1 MPDKKNSIVNIALVG
16 GGGLCKEV
24 LRKTT
29 FNLAHEDVSAP
40 VLAVADPDIRSPG
53 RVLAEEFGLL
63 TFTDYHDLYD
73 PRYNIHLIIILTP
86 GEDILEDILATRPS
100 RIRIMAYN
108 VFEVFW
114 KALYAEERKLRKRN
128 KEIETILNGIQEFIM
143 VITPNMEIVEVN
155 DAYLKKMGYSRED
168 VIGRKCHEIYQK
180 IIYPCDSSEI
190 ECPLNEVIRNKLPCR
205 QIRTRVNAE
214 GEPLHIE
221 VRVYPVWEKDGRIL
235 NFIHISRDITKQKME
250 EEEITRRLE
259 YMVEERTRQL
269 KETHEKLLH
278 QDKMS
283 SLGKLSASVV
293 HEINNPIAGILNL
306 TLLIKRIVEE
316 GPAGQETDFEK
327 FLFYLNLMETET
339 LRITRIVNNLLT
351 FSRESKKEL
360 SKVDINRLIEKT
372 LFLNA
377 NLLKINGVK
386 VEKHLYPDLPKIIG
400 SEDQLQQVFMNIISN
415 AAETIEASGGGVL
428 RLETRYLEKSER
440 IAVIFKDTGIVIPK
454 ENISKIFEPFFTTK
468 KEGKGVGLGLSVAYG
483 IVRDHGGSIY
493 VEPEEGKGNSFTV
506 KLPLEQTFVTLDQHG
521 GPHG

>member
-1 MPDKKNSIVNIALVG
+1 M
-16 GGGLCKEV
+16 
-24 LRKTT
+24 
-29 FNLAHEDVSAP
+29 SA
-40 VLAVADPDIRSPG
+40 
-53 RVLAEEFGLL
+53 
-63 TFTDYHDLYD
+63 
-73 PRYNIHLIIILTP
+73 
-86 GEDILEDILATRPS
+86 
-100 RIRIMAYN
+100 
-108 VFEVFW
+108 
-114 KALYAEERKLRKRN
+114 K
-128 KEIETILNGIQEFIM
+128 
-143 VITPNMEIVEVN
+143 
-155 DAYLKKMGYSRED
+155 
-168 VIGRKCHEIYQK
+168 
-180 IIYPCDSSEI
+180 
-190 ECPLNEVIRNKLPCR
+190 
-205 QIRTRVNAE
+205 

-235 NFIHISRDITKQKME
+235 NFIHISRDITEQKLE

-259 YMVEERTRQL
+259 RMVEERTRQL

-306 TLLIKRIVEE
+306 TMLIKRIVEE

-327 FLFYLNLMETET
+327 FLYYLNLMETET

-351 FSRESKKEL
+351 FSRESKLEF

-386 VEKHLYPDLPKIIG
+386 VEKHLYPDLPEIIG
-400 SEDQLQQVFMNIISN
+400 SEDQLQQVLMNIISN

-428 RLETRYLEKSER
+428 GLETRYLQKSQR

-493 VEPEEGKGNSFTV
+493 VEPQEGKGNIFTV

-521 GPHG
+521 GLHG